1 MTREYSSRM
10 PHFIAKPVS
19 IPVPGG
25 KSIKEYVGL
34 PSTGDTAVSVAVMV
48 APAGWDEPFQA
59 PTFDEFT
66 VVLEGELLVD
76 HGDETSAVVAGQAII
91 TRAGERIRYRT
102 DSGARY
108 VAVCLPAFAPEDAHR
123 DESS

>member
-1 MTREYSSRM
+1 M
-10 PHFIAKPVS
+10 PEIFRSPAQ

-25 KSIKEYVGL
+25 KTIEEFVGRA
-34 PSTGDTAVSVAVMV
+34 SSGDTGVSVAHMV

-59 PTFDEFT
+59 PSFDEFT

-76 HGDETSAVVAGQAII
+76 HGDETSAVVSGQAII

-108 VAVCLPAFAPEDAHR
+108 VAVCLPAFAPEQAHR